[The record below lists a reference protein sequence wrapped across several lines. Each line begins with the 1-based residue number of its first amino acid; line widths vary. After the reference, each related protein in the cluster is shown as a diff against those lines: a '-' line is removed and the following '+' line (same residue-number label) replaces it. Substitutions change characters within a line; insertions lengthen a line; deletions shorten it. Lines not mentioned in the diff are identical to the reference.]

1 MTGGIWGKDPAMAAT
16 MELAGLITPFHD
28 SMQAP
33 LRPLPERPSYSV
45 EEVMAYRAEIN
56 RQREEYN
63 RKGSEAVANAQATFE
78 KLKSRLLD
86 VLGDNLALRNQLDQ
100 VNTLLAQQE
109 AVLAQQ
115 SAALAER
122 EAEIEVLLDLQDA
135 VRERLASGHPNPMDV
150 LQDKIAAS

>member
-16 MELAGLITPFHD
+16 MELASLFTALIMPFD
-28 SMQAP
+28 DAMQAS

-56 RQREEYN
+56 RQREAHN
-63 RKGSEAVANAQATFE
+63 RQAREAVANAQATFE

-86 VLGDNLALRNQLDQ
+86 VLGDNLALRSQLEQ
-100 VNTLLAQQE
+100 AGTLLAQQ
-109 AVLAQQ
+109 ATSLT
-115 SAALAER
+115 ER